1 MVFSQQFPS
10 QSKIRPLFTSHMPFS
25 VNSVHQ
31 PAADAYLTCIEIM
44 RYEKVAEEKD
54 HFMLK
59 MMKPRLEVGV
69 EVAASGRRLQMT
81 AQLKMRSTEKM
92 EGRTH

>member
-1 MVFSQQFPS
+1 
-10 QSKIRPLFTSHMPFS
+10 MPFS
-25 VNSVHQ
+25 VNSVRQ
-31 PAADAYLTCIEIM
+31 PAADAYPTCIEIM
-44 RYEKVAEEKD
+44 RYREVAEEKD

-59 MMKPRLEVGV
+59 MMKLRLEVGV

-81 AQLKMRSTEKM
+81 AQLKTRSTEKT

>member
-1 MVFSQQFPS
+1 
-10 QSKIRPLFTSHMPFS
+10 MPFS

-31 PAADAYLTCIEIM
+31 PATDAYLTCIGIM
-44 RYEKVAEEKD
+44 RYQKVVEEKD

-59 MMKPRLEVGV
+59 MMKLWLEVGV

-81 AQLKMRSTEKM
+81 V
-92 EGRTH
+92 